1 MFREWNLVHETTDIN
16 AREFIDRE
24 VQTGT
29 NYYYYVSAFNSSGL
43 QSSPFLNRTESDH
56 PEQAVSP
63 GRETGDFQRV
73 YWKEIDNYDELDNIV
88 KRLTQIRQS
97 GAWVNQTEENF
108 SYSYAGSDSS
118 LQTSYLRRWWYN
130 NSWSNSKKIESLQ
143 TKPSI

>member
-63 GRETGDFQRV
+63 GRETGDFARV
-73 YWKEIDNYDELDNIV
+73 YFKEIDTHGELDNIV
-88 KRLTQIRQS
+88 KQLTQTWQN

-108 SYSYAGSDSS
+108 SYSYAGSDSG
-118 LQTSYLRRWWYN
+118 LQTGYLRRRWYN
-130 NSWSNSKKIESLQ
+130 NAWSNSKKIEFQ
-143 TKPSI
+143 YND